1 MIDDALVAAQV
12 DAAAALL
19 GMPLD
24 AEWRAAVIATMARL
38 AAFAD
43 DVAAVRL
50 DDQLPLREEPQP

>member
-1 MIDDALVAAQV
+1 MIDDALVTAQV

-24 AEWRAAVIATMARL
+24 GDRRTAVIATTARL

-50 DDQLPLREEPQP
+50 DDHLPLREEPQP